1 MDTHDARSRANDLR
15 RAIAHHNDLYYRRDA
30 PEISDAEY
38 DALMREL
45 ADLEAR
51 FPEIV
56 TTDSPTNT
64 VGAKPS
70 DKFEKFAHALPM
82 LSLANAMNAGELR
95 EFDAR
100 IRRQLE
106 WNSADAIEYVAELK
120 IDGLAVELVYEKRRL
135 IAGSTR
141 GDGTVGELITRNLL
155 TIGSIP
161 RELPPDTPQVLDVR
175 GEVYMRK
182 SDFAALNAR
191 REEEGEPTFAN
202 PRNAAAGSMRQLD
215 PAVTASRP
223 LSIFLYGLGRTR
235 EWRPATHA
243 DALGRIASWGFP
255 VNSERRICRG
265 IDEAI
270 AYYESIPAIRET
282 LPYDI
287 DGVVVK
293 VNRIDLQEQLG
304 ILSRSPRWAI
314 AAKFPAQQVR
324 TVVEA
329 IDIQVG
335 RTGAL
340 TPVAR
345 LAPVSVGGVTVSN
358 ASLHN
363 QDEID
368 RLDVR
373 VGDTVVIQ
381 RAGDV
386 IPEVVSVDRDAR
398 PGGTTPFSIP
408 SVIANHCPECGAE
421 IVRLPDEVAW
431 RCVGSACPAK
441 RIESLCHFASK
452 NAMNIDGLGDKLIR
466 QVVEKGL
473 VQNPADIFR
482 LTREQWAA
490 LDRMADKSAENLLGT
505 IEAAKATTLR
515 RFVFALG
522 IRHVGEATAKALAD
536 AFGSVHAIMDAT
548 PEQLASVPDIGPV
561 VAASIRGWFDDPG
574 NRQLALDLLA
584 LGVVP
589 AWEKTDTIGP
599 LAGRTFV
606 LTGTLAS
613 MERGE
618 AKRRLEALGATVAG
632 SVSKKTGVVVA
643 GESAGSKLD
652 KAREL
657 GVEIWDEERFL
668 REIGGE
674 R

>member
-1 MDTHDARSRANDLR
+1 METHEARSRATELR
-15 RAIAHHNDLYYRRDA
+15 RAIALHNDLYYRQDA
-30 PEISDAEY
+30 PQISDAEY

-45 ADLEAR
+45 VELEAR
-51 FPEIV
+51 FPDIV
-56 TTDSPTNT
+56 TPDSPTRT

-70 DKFEKFAHALPM
+70 ERFEKFAHALPM

-100 IRRQLE
+100 VRRFLE
-106 WNSADAIEYVAELK
+106 WDSDTPIEYVAELK
-120 IDGLAVELVYEKRRL
+120 IDGLAVELVYERRRL
-135 IAGSTR
+135 VAGSTR

-155 TIGSIP
+155 TIEAIP
-161 RELPPDTPQVLDVR
+161 RELPQGAPDVLDVR
-175 GEVYMRK
+175 GEVYMRR

-191 REEEGEPTFAN
+191 REDDGEPNFAN
-202 PRNAAAGSMRQLD
+202 PRNAAAGSLRQLD

-223 LSIFLYGLGRTR
+223 LSIFLYGLGRTGELR
-235 EWRPATHA
+235 LDTHEEWLRRLS
-243 DALGRIASWGFP
+243 DWGFP
-255 VNSERRICRG
+255 VNPERRLCRG
-265 IDEAI
+265 IDEAV
-270 AYYESIPAIRET
+270 AYFESIPGIRGD
-282 LPYDI
+282 LPFDI

-293 VNRIDLQEQLG
+293 VNRLDLQDQLG

-314 AAKFPAQQVR
+314 AAKFAAQQVR
-324 TVVEA
+324 TVVES

-345 LAPVSVGGVTVSN
+345 LTPVAVGGVTVSN

-386 IPEVVSVDRDAR
+386 IPEVVSVVTELRPPDAV
-398 PGGTTPFSIP
+398 PFSIP
-408 SVIANHCPECGAE
+408 ESVSRHCPVCGSE

-431 RCVGSACPAK
+431 RCVGSSCPAK

-473 VQNPADIFR
+473 VRGPADLYR
-482 LTREQWAA
+482 LTREQWAG
-490 LDRMADKSAENLLGT
+490 LDRMADKSAENLIAA
-505 IEAAKATTLR
+505 IEATKATTLR
-515 RFVFALG
+515 RLIFALG

-536 AFGSVHAIMDAT
+536 AFGSIHALMDASA
-548 PEQLASVPDIGPV
+548 EQLACVPDIGPV
-561 VAASIRGWFDDPG
+561 VAASIRGWFEDEG
-574 NRQLALDLLA
+574 NRRLVEDLLA
-584 LGVVP
+584 LGITP
-589 AWEKTDTIGP
+589 AWEKSESPGR
-599 LAGRTFV
+599 LAGLTVV

-613 MERGE
+613 MDRGE

-632 SVSKKTGVVVA
+632 SVSKKTSVVIA
-643 GESAGSKLD
+643 GEAAGSKLD
-652 KAREL
+652 KARDL

-668 REIGGE
+668 SEIGSTS
-674 R
+674 

>member
-1 MDTHDARSRANDLR
+1 METHEARLRATELR
-15 RAIAHHNDLYYRRDA
+15 HAIARHNDLYYRQDA

-51 FPEIV
+51 FPDIA
-56 TTDSPTNT
+56 TPDSPTKI
-64 VGAKPS
+64 VGARPS
-70 DKFEKFAHALPM
+70 EKFEKFTHALPM

-100 IRRQLE
+100 VRRQLDWGSE
-106 WNSADAIEYVAELK
+106 TPIDYVAELK
-120 IDGLAVELVYEKRRL
+120 IDGLAVELAYENRRL
-135 IAGSTR
+135 VAGSTR
-141 GDGTVGELITRNLL
+141 GDGTIGELITRNLL
-155 TIGSIP
+155 TIAAIP
-161 RELPPDTPQVLDVR
+161 RELPSDAPDLLDVR
-175 GEVYMRK
+175 GEVYIRK
-182 SDFAALNAR
+182 SDFAAMNAR

-202 PRNAAAGSMRQLD
+202 PRNAAAGSLRQLD

-223 LSIFLYGLGRTR
+223 LAIFLYGIGRTGDLR
-235 EWRPATHA
+235 LDSHEDWLRRLSA
-243 DALGRIASWGFP
+243 WGFP
-255 VNSERRICRG
+255 VNPERRLCRG
-265 IDEAI
+265 IDEAVE
-270 AYYESIPAIRET
+270 YYESIPSIRGD
-282 LPYDI
+282 LPFDI
-287 DGVVVK
+287 DGVVGK
-293 VNRIDLQEQLG
+293 VNRLDLQERLG

-314 AAKFPAQQVR
+314 AAKFPAQQVQ

-345 LAPVSVGGVTVSN
+345 LTPVAVGGVTVSN

-386 IPEVVSVDRDAR
+386 IPEVVSVVTESR
-398 PGGTTPFSIP
+398 PSEAVPFSIP
-408 SVIANHCPECGAE
+408 DSISHHCPVCGSE

-452 NAMNIDGLGDKLIR
+452 NAMNIDGLGEKLIR
-466 QVVEKGL
+466 QVVERGV
-473 VQNPADIFR
+473 VQSPADIYR
-482 LTREQWAA
+482 LTREQWAG
-490 LDRMADKSAENLLGT
+490 LDRMADKSAENLL
-505 IEAAKATTLR
+505 AAIAATKSTTLR
-515 RFVFALG
+515 RFIFALG

-536 AFGSVHAIMDAT
+536 AFGSIHAVMDAT
-548 PEQLASVPDIGPV
+548 TEQLAFVPDIGPI
-561 VAASIRGWFDDPG
+561 VAASIRGWFEDPG
-574 NRQLALDLLA
+574 NRQLVLDLLA
-584 LGVVP
+584 LGIAP
-589 AWEKTDTIGP
+589 AWEKTRTVGR
-599 LAGRTFV
+599 LAGKTMV

-613 MERGE
+613 MDRGE
-618 AKRRLEALGATVAG
+618 AKQRLEALGATVAG
-632 SVSKKTGVVVA
+632 SVSRKTSVVVA

-657 GVEIWDEERFL
+657 GIEIWDEERLL
-668 REIGGE
+668 REIGSE
-674 R
+674 